1 MKSFRAN
8 YLSTTT
14 RFVVSKYSLFY
25 AIPYSRHYIV
35 VDICVTARLC
45 QFSCHEIYKTSVCD
59 DVRISH
65 ENITYLNNETRN
77 RIRSQI

>member
-1 MKSFRAN
+1 M
-8 YLSTTT
+8 
-14 RFVVSKYSLFY
+14 RFVACKSSLSY
-25 AIPYSRHYIV
+25 VIPCSRHYIV

-45 QFSCHEIYKTSVCD
+45 QFNCHEIYKTSVCD
-59 DVRISH
+59 GVTISH